1 MIKKIKDILNNR
13 WYGDILY
20 MIGCF
25 VIVTILVDGWYFLTH
40 EDEEQVIQ
48 QPTKE
53 IIIPVNYVYGILY
66 KDGTIED
73 VCANSYIWDSGKVRF
88 FVNDTIVV
96 KTVDSSCIDDV
107 FIKKGKK

>member
-25 VIVTILVDGWYFLTH
+25 VVATILVDGWYWLTKDN
-40 EDEEQVIQ
+40 DEQITPYIQ
-48 QPTKE
+48 TIK
-53 IIIPVNYVYGILY
+53 IPVNYVYGIRY

-73 VCANSYIWDSGKVRF
+73 VCANSYIWDSGKVKF

-107 FIKKGKK
+107 FIKKEKK

>member
-13 WYGDILY
+13 WYVDILY

-25 VIVTILVDGWYFLTH
+25 VITTIFVDGWYFLTY
-40 EDEEQVIQ
+40 EEQVN
-48 QPTKE
+48 QPPQVQTVT
-53 IIIPVNYVYGILY
+53 IPVNYVYGIRY

-73 VCANSYIWDSGKVRF
+73 VCANSYIWDGGKVRF

-107 FIKKGKK
+107 FIKK

>member
-13 WYGDILY
+13 WYSDVLY

-25 VIVTILVDGWYFLTH
+25 VVVTILVDGWYWLTKNN
-40 EDEEQVIQ
+40 DEQITPYIQ
-48 QPTKE
+48 TIK
-53 IIIPVNYVYGILY
+53 IPVNYVYGIRY

-73 VCANSYIWDSGKVRF
+73 VCANSYIWDSGKVKF

-107 FIKKGKK
+107 FIKKQKK

>member
-25 VIVTILVDGWYFLTH
+25 VITTILVDGWYFLTH
-40 EDEEQVIQ
+40 GEQVN
-48 QPTKE
+48 QPPQVQTVT
-53 IIIPVNYVYGILY
+53 IPVNYVYGIQY

-73 VCANSYIWDSGKVRF
+73 VCANSYIWDGGKVRF

-107 FIKKGKK
+107 FIKKQKK

>member
-13 WYGDILY
+13 WYSDILY

-25 VIVTILVDGWYFLTH
+25 VVVTILVDGWYWLTKDN
-40 EDEEQVIQ
+40 DEQIAPYIQ
-48 QPTKE
+48 TIK
-53 IIIPVNYVYGILY
+53 IPVNYVYGIRY

-73 VCANSYIWDSGKVRF
+73 VCANSYIWNDGKVRF
-88 FVNDTIVV
+88 FVNDTIMV

-107 FIKKGKK
+107 FIKKQKK

>member
-1 MIKKIKDILNNR
+1 MIKKIKEILNNR
-13 WYGDILY
+13 WYSDILY

-25 VIVTILVDGWYFLTH
+25 VVVTILVDGWYWLTKDN
-40 EDEEQVIQ
+40 DEQISPYIQ
-48 QPTKE
+48 TIK
-53 IIIPVNYVYGILY
+53 IPVNRVYGIRY

-73 VCANSYIWDSGKVRF
+73 VCANSYIWDGGKVRF

-107 FIKKGKK
+107 FIKKQKK

>member
-25 VIVTILVDGWYFLTH
+25 VVVTILVDGWYFLTH
-40 EDEEQVIQ
+40 EDGEQVI

-88 FVNDTIVV
+88 FVNDTIVI